1 MDIVIVAQ
9 YLRNIECFE
18 SNNSRFVY
26 LAKLFAK
33 SDENNVEIIT
43 SDFNHI
49 KKERFNKVGELTG
62 VKITTCHEPGY
73 YKNVCLKRFNS
84 HKKLSKN
91 IKDYLEKRKKPDVI
105 YVAIPSLTV
114 AEVCANYCKKNN
126 IKFIIDVQDLWPEA
140 FRMVFNIPIIS
151 SILFYPMKKKADY
164 IYSIADKIVAV
175 SETYCNRA
183 LKANKK
189 VDKGI
194 TAFLGTDLKYFD
206 ECKNKN
212 KVEFNDNIIRVAYI
226 GTLGYSYDI
235 ISVMKAIKLLN
246 DKGIKNIKFI
256 IMGDGPLKSN
266 FENFAKEHDI
276 NCEFTGRLEYEKMVG
291 LLCACD
297 IAVNPIKSG
306 SAGSIINKVGDYA
319 AAGLP
324 VINSQKSKEYRE
336 LIEEYKAGI
345 NVKNENMCDIA
356 DKIENLIKDSEKR
369 KKLGDG
375 NRNMAVDKFDR
386 KNNYK
391 KVKELITEGEQ

>member
-1 MDIVIVAQ
+1 MDIVIVSQ

-49 KKERFNKVGELTG
+49 KKEKFNKVGELTG
-62 VKITTCHEPGY
+62 IKITACHEPGY
-73 YKNVCLKRFNS
+73 PKNVCLKRFNS

-91 IKDYLEKRKKPDVI
+91 IKEYLEKRKKPDII
-105 YVAIPSLTV
+105 YCAIPSLAVGKTV
-114 AEVCANYCKKNN
+114 AKYAEKNG
-126 IKFIIDVQDLWPEA
+126 IRFVIDVQDLWPEA
-140 FRMVFNIPIIS
+140 FRMVLNIPIIS

-319 AAGLP
+319 EAGLP

-356 DKIENLIKDSEKR
+356 DKIEDLIKDSEKR

>member
-1 MDIVIVAQ
+1 MDIVIVSQ

-49 KKERFNKVGELTG
+49 KKEKFNKVGELAG
-62 VKITTCHEPGY
+62 VKITTCQEPGY

-212 KVEFNDNIIRVAYI
+212 KVEFNDNIIRIAYI
-226 GTLGYSYDI
+226 GTLGHSY
-235 ISVMKAIKLLN
+235 
-246 DKGIKNIKFI
+246 NIKTIIDALELLKEKYNNLNFI
-256 IMGDGPLKSN
+256 VMGSGPLKN
-266 FENFAKEHDI
+266 QFETYAKDKNI
-276 NCEFTGRLEYEKMVG
+276 NCEFTGRLEYPEMVRT
-291 LLCACD
+291 LCLCD
-297 IAVNPIKSG
+297 IAVNSITHG
-306 SAGSIINKVGDYA
+306 AAQSIINKVGDYA

-324 VINSQKSKEYRE
+324 VINTQENLEYRNLVE
-336 LIEEYKAGI
+336 KYNIGY
-345 NVKNENMCDIA
+345 NCENSNKQDIA
-356 DKIENLIKDSEKR
+356 NKIEILIKD
-369 KKLGDG
+369 KKLRKELG
-375 NRNMAVDKFDR
+375 NNNRKLAEEKFDR
-386 KNNYK
+386 EKTYNQI
-391 KVKELITEGEQ
+391 VKIIEGN